1 MEKKIK
7 YRPKIRFFEF
17 IGKFNHYFFLNL
29 VHNESPNYFLYP
41 CTNPIFEKKKWIL
54 RYEHKMTLANQI
66 AGFLNQLYMQNKM
79 MKLFFHGFF
88 VSWHKFMIM
97 KNLLKILGIGITK
110 NERSS
115 LDMGNLLYL
124 KNQLTNG
131 LNLGK
136 LKVTSIIIGWT
147 WWKMDHGPL
156 KSGIS
161 PKLFDKLSRSIEW
174 FLHAHLF

>member
-1 MEKKIK
+1 
-7 YRPKIRFFEF
+7 
-17 IGKFNHYFFLNL
+17 
-29 VHNESPNYFLYP
+29 
-41 CTNPIFEKKKWIL
+41 
-54 RYEHKMTLANQI
+54 
-66 AGFLNQLYMQNKM
+66 
-79 MKLFFHGFF
+79 
-88 VSWHKFMIM
+88 MIM

-161 PKLFDKLSRSIEW
+161 PKLFDKLSRSIE
-174 FLHAHLF
+174 